1 MSNVSQINSMD
12 ERKERRRLHLREIM
26 QEQETEAPVVE
37 SANDETVVP
46 EAPKEKVGVVL
57 RAARE
62 ARNEDAAK
70 VASALKMRREQL
82 QAIED
87 NDLERLPGRA
97 YTVGFVRS
105 YARYL
110 NLDAETLVQRFKDE
124 NAAEPL
130 VQPVEHVF
138 PEATTAEPRFV
149 PSGSILIWAL
159 LIAMVVYAISYL
171 TLPSRKTSPTA
182 TAANAEESSV
192 VIEQPKAAPKARAVT
207 APSSVTQAQA
217 RDAAPQTASEPASA
231 GFVGGD
237 NMLPD
242 SPGDTS
248 NDSAMLGDVPQSP
261 AFKLAHLEPIAT
273 HATTKAT
280 ATTAS
285 APRLSFKAIEP
296 TYIQIKDPNQVEGRT
311 VLISRV
317 LNAGE
322 TYVPPDRAD
331 LVMQIGNAGGLQ
343 VEVDGRVLGVMGKN
357 GEVIARLPL
366 KSSTFL
372 EHFAA
377 AH

>member
-26 QEQETEAPVVE
+26 QDQETQAPDVE
-37 SANDETVVP
+37 SANDETV
-46 EAPKEKVGVVL
+46 APAASKEKVGDVL

-138 PEATTAEPRFV
+138 PEATTAEARFV

-182 TAANAEESSV
+182 TAANAGESSV
-192 VIEQPKAAPKARAVT
+192 VIEQPKVAPKTLVV
-207 APSSVTQAQA
+207 APASSNGPQSTDTPQAASAQA
-217 RDAAPQTASEPASA
+217 PAS
-231 GFVGGD
+231 FVGGD
-237 NMLPD
+237 KMLPE
-242 SPGDTS
+242 SPHASST
-248 NDSAMLGDVPQSP
+248 DSAMLGDAPQAP
-261 AFKLAHLEPIAT
+261 AFKLAQLEPVAT
-273 HATTKAT
+273 YAAANAST
-280 ATTAS
+280 APSSS
-285 APRLSFKAIEP
+285 ARLSFKAIEP
-296 TYIQIKDPNQVEGRT
+296 TYIQVKDPNQVDGRT

-322 TYVPPDRAD
+322 TYVPPDRAN

-366 KSSTFL
+366 KSSYFL